1 MIHLDHLSVHYGGKS
16 ALDALS
22 LHIKE
27 GEFVLLTGPSGCGKS
42 TLARCLNGLIPHS
55 STATMSGQVIVDG
68 LSTREHSVSELATH
82 VGLVFQNPATQLF
95 CLTVEEEVSLGPVNL
110 GLPAAEV
117 ARHCEFAMRATNIEH
132 LRGRRVS
139 TLSGG
144 EQQRVAIASVLAM
157 QPRILVLDEPT
168 SNLDLKGTRLVLDT
182 LDRLRRE
189 QGITILVI
197 EHRLH
202 EMEGLADRVL
212 IMKAG
217 RLVVDGPP
225 QQVFGQKKMLS
236 QLGIRYPWPLL
247 WSRLGYS
254 VLLSGGLASHPG
266 NREPLVELADVEF
279 GYGSGSLFQRLNM
292 AIYPGELI
300 ALAGDNGAGKS
311 TIAKIIA
318 GLLKPQKGR
327 VAWSDG
333 VRGLK
338 LGRRVGLLL
347 QDPLLQ
353 LFTNTVADE
362 VAFGPRN
369 FGLFSERR
377 HQGVLEATGLVALQ
391 ERTPYAL
398 SSGEQQRTALAAV
411 LSLQPKLLILDE
423 PTMGQDWGH
432 LSRFMDFLV
441 ALNTQGQTIL
451 LITHDYKLVCRYAQ
465 RIFVLENGHVVA
477 YGTPR
482 LPVADR
488 SGLNPLSR
496 SAPKEHRTGR
506 RHSNEVHSA

>member
-1 MIHLDHLSVHYGGKS
+1 MIHLDQLSVHYGREK
-16 ALDALS
+16 ALDGLS
-22 LHIKE
+22 SQIKE

-55 STATMSGQVIVDG
+55 SAATMSGQVIVDG
-68 LSTREHSVSELATH
+68 LLTREHSVSELATH

-95 CLTVEEEVSLGPVNL
+95 CLTVEEEVSLGPANL
-110 GLPAAEV
+110 ALPAAEV
-117 ARHCEFAMRATNIEH
+117 ARRCEFAMRATGIEH
-132 LRGRRVS
+132 LRGRRVN

-144 EQQRVAIASVLAM
+144 EQQRLAIASVLAM
-157 QPRILVLDEPT
+157 KPRILVLDEPT

-212 IMKAG
+212 IMKGG
-217 RLVVDGPP
+217 RLVVDGSS
-225 QQVFGQKKMLS
+225 QQVLGQKKLLF

-247 WSRLGYS
+247 GDRLGYS
-254 VLLSGGLASHPG
+254 ILLPVGLTGHP
-266 NREPLVELADVEF
+266 RDQEPLVKLVDVEF
-279 GYGSGSLFQRLNM
+279 GYGSGSLLQGLNM
-292 AIYPGELI
+292 AIYPGDLV
-300 ALAGDNGAGKS
+300 ALVGDNGTGKS

-318 GLLKPQKGR
+318 GLLKPQKGQ

-333 VRGLK
+333 ARDLK

-369 FGLFSERR
+369 FGLFSDDWQQE
-377 HQGVLEATGLVALQ
+377 VLAATGLSAL
-391 ERTPYAL
+391 EDRDPCHL

-423 PTMGQDWGH
+423 PTMGQDWSH

-441 ALNTQGQTIL
+441 ALNRQGQTIL
-451 LITHDYKLVCRYAQ
+451 LITHDYKLICRYAQ
-465 RIFVLENGHVVA
+465 RILILEKGRIVA
-477 YGTPR
+477 DGVPR
-482 LPVADR
+482 LPLADR
-488 SGLNPLSR
+488 LRLESLSTVP
-496 SAPKEHRTGR
+496 SEH
-506 RHSNEVHSA
+506 

>member
-1 MIHLDHLSVHYGGKS
+1 MIHLDRLSVHHGREK
-16 ALDALS
+16 ALDGFS

-27 GEFVLLTGPSGCGKS
+27 GELVLLTGPSGCGKS

-55 STATMSGQVIVDG
+55 SAATMSGQVVVDG
-68 LSTREHSVSELATH
+68 LSIREYSVSELATH

-117 ARHCEFAMRATNIEH
+117 GRHCEFAMRATDIEH

-168 SNLDLKGTRLVLDT
+168 SNLDLKGTKMILDT
-182 LDRLRRE
+182 LARLRRE
-189 QGITILVI
+189 QGITILII
-197 EHRLH
+197 EHRLR

-212 IMKAG
+212 IIKAG

-225 QQVFGQKKMLS
+225 QRVFGQRKLLS
-236 QLGIRYPWPLL
+236 QLGIRYPWLL
-247 WSRLGYS
+247 PGDKLGYTT
-254 VLLSGGLASHPG
+254 LLPVGLVSHP
-266 NREPLVELADVEF
+266 RDQEPLVELVDIEF
-279 GYGSGSLFQRLNM
+279 GYGSGSLLQGLNM
-292 AIYPGELI
+292 AIYPGELV
-300 ALAGDNGAGKS
+300 ALVGDNGTGKS

-318 GLLKPQKGR
+318 GLLRPRKGQ

-333 VRGLK
+333 ARSLK
-338 LGRRVGLLL
+338 LGRRAGLLL

-369 FGLFSERR
+369 LGLFSERR
-377 HQGVLEATGLVALQ
+377 HKEILEATGLAALQ
-391 ERTPYAL
+391 ARDPYTL

-411 LSLQPKLLILDE
+411 LSLQPRLLILDE

-432 LSRFMDFLV
+432 LSRFMASLV
-441 ALNTQGQTIL
+441 ALNKRGQTIL

-465 RIFVLENGHVVA
+465 RILVLEKGRIVA
-477 YGTPR
+477 DGVPR
-482 LPVADR
+482 LPVTNR
-488 SGLNPLSR
+488 LRLESLS
-496 SAPKEHRTGR
+496 SVPSQH
-506 RHSNEVHSA
+506 

>member
-1 MIHLDHLSVHYGGKS
+1 MIHLDRLSVHYGAEK
-16 ALDALS
+16 ALDGLC
-22 LHIKE
+22 LHVRE
-27 GEFVLLTGPSGCGKS
+27 GEFALVTGPSGGGKS

-55 STATMSGQVIVDG
+55 SAATMSGQVIVDG
-68 LSTREHSVSELATH
+68 LSTRDHPVSELATH

-117 ARHCEFAMRATNIEH
+117 ARRCEFAMAATGIEH
-132 LRGRRVS
+132 LRGRRLN

-144 EQQRVAIASVLAM
+144 EQQGVTIASVLAM

-202 EMEGLADRVL
+202 EVEGLADRVL
-212 IMKAG
+212 ILKAG

-225 QQVFGQKKMLS
+225 RQVFGQKKLLS
-236 QLGIRYPWPLL
+236 RLGIRYPWPLL
-247 WSRLGYS
+247 GDKIGYS
-254 VLLSGGLASHPG
+254 ALLPVGLASRSRD
-266 NREPLVELADVEF
+266 REPLVELVDVEF
-279 GYGSGSLFQRLNM
+279 GYGSGSLLQGLNM
-292 AIYPGELI
+292 AIYPGELV
-300 ALAGDNGAGKS
+300 ALVGDNGTGKS

-318 GLLKPQKGR
+318 GLLKPQKGQ

-333 VRGLK
+333 ARDLK
-338 LGRRVGLLL
+338 LGRRAGLLL

-369 FGLFSERR
+369 FGLFAEKR
-377 HQGVLEATGLVALQ
+377 HQEVLEATGLVALQ
-391 ERTPYAL
+391 ERDPYAL

-441 ALNTQGQTIL
+441 ALNKRGHTIL
-451 LITHDYKLVCRYAQ
+451 LITHDHKLVCRYAQ
-465 RIFVLENGHVVA
+465 RIFVLEKGRIVA
-477 YGTPR
+477 DGLPH

-488 SGLNPLSR
+488 LR
-496 SAPKEHRTGR
+496 SESLLAVPSEHQTR
-506 RHSNEVHSA
+506 RRNKSEIHTA

>member
-1 MIHLDHLSVHYGGKS
+1 MIHLARLSVHYGRKR
-16 ALDALS
+16 ALDDLS

-42 TLARCLNGLIPHS
+42 TLARSLNGLIPHS
-55 STATMSGQVIVDG
+55 SSVRMSGKAVVDG
-68 LSTREHSVSELATH
+68 LLTEEHSIPELATH
-82 VGLVFQNPATQLF
+82 VGLVFQNPTTQLF
-95 CLTVEEEVSLGPVNL
+95 CLTVEEELSLGPINL

-117 ARHCEFAMRATNIEH
+117 ARRCEFAVTATGIEH
-132 LRGRRVS
+132 LRRQRGNA
-139 TLSGG
+139 LSEG

-168 SNLDLKGTRLVLDT
+168 SNLDLKGTRMVLDT
-182 LDRLRRE
+182 LDRLHRE

-202 EMEGLADRVL
+202 EVEGLADRVL

-217 RLVVDGPP
+217 RLVVDGPS
-225 QQVFGQKKMLS
+225 QQVFGQKKLIS

-247 WSRLGYS
+247 GDRLGYS
-254 VLLSGGLASHPG
+254 ALLPVGLASHP
-266 NREPLVELADVEF
+266 RDQEPLVELVDVQF
-279 GYGSGSLFQRLNM
+279 GYGSRPLLQGLNM
-292 AIYPGELI
+292 AIYPGELV
-300 ALAGDNGAGKS
+300 ALVGDNGTGKS

-318 GLLKPQKGR
+318 SLLKPQKGQ
-327 VAWSDG
+327 VVWSDG
-333 VRGLK
+333 ARNLK

-369 FGLFSERR
+369 FDLFSDEW
-377 HQGVLEATGLVALQ
+377 HQEVLKATGLAALQ
-391 ERTPYAL
+391 ERDPYAL

-411 LSLQPKLLILDE
+411 LSLQPELLILDE
-423 PTMGQDWGH
+423 PTMEQDWGH

-441 ALNTQGQTIL
+441 ALNKRGQTIL
-451 LITHDYKLVCRYAQ
+451 LITHDYKLICRYAQ
-465 RIFVLENGHVVA
+465 RILVLEDGRIVA
-477 YGTPR
+477 DGIPR
-482 LPVADR
+482 LPVPGELRPEFA
-488 SGLNPLSR
+488 SKSMLS
-496 SAPKEHRTGR
+496 EG
-506 RHSNEVHSA
+506 

>member
-1 MIHLDHLSVHYGGKS
+1 MIHLDRLSVYYGRER
-16 ALDALS
+16 ALDGLS

-55 STATMSGQVIVDG
+55 SAATMSGQVMVDG
-68 LSTREHSVSELATH
+68 LSTKEHSVSELATH

-95 CLTVEEEVSLGPVNL
+95 CLTVEEEVSLGPLNL
-110 GLPAAEV
+110 GLPAPEV
-117 ARHCEFAMRATNIEH
+117 ARRCEFAVRATGIEH
-132 LRGRRVS
+132 LRGRRVN

-144 EQQRVAIASVLAM
+144 EQQRLAIASVLAM

-197 EHRLH
+197 EHRLQ

-212 IMKAG
+212 ILKAG

-225 QQVFGQKKMLS
+225 RQVFGQKKLLS
-236 QLGIRYPWPLL
+236 RLGIRYPWFLLGDKIGHSALLPL
-247 WSRLGYS
+247 
-254 VLLSGGLASHPG
+254 GLTSHP
-266 NREPLVELADVEF
+266 RDQEPLVELVDVEF
-279 GYGSGSLFQRLNM
+279 GYGSGSLLEGLNM
-292 AIYPGELI
+292 AVYPGELV
-300 ALAGDNGAGKS
+300 ALVGDNWTGKS

-333 VRGLK
+333 ARNLE

-369 FGLFSERR
+369 FGLFSDKQ
-377 HQGVLEATGLVALQ
+377 HQEVLEATGLAALR
-391 ERTPYAL
+391 ERDPYAL

-411 LSLQPKLLILDE
+411 LSLQPELLILDE

-441 ALNTQGQTIL
+441 ALNRRGQTIL
-451 LITHDYKLVCRYAQ
+451 LITHDYKLICRYAQ
-465 RIFVLENGHVVA
+465 RILVLEKGRIVA
-477 YGTPR
+477 DGLPR
-482 LPVADR
+482 LPVA
-488 SGLNPLSR
+488 GELGPEFASR
-496 SAPKEHRTGR
+496 SMLSEG
-506 RHSNEVHSA
+506 

>member
-1 MIHLDHLSVHYGGKS
+1 MIHLDRLSVHYGAEK
-16 ALDALS
+16 ALDDLY
-22 LHIKE
+22 LHVRE
-27 GEFVLLTGPSGCGKS
+27 GELVLLTGPSGCGKS

-55 STATMSGQVIVDG
+55 SAATMSGQVIVDG
-68 LSTREHSVSELATH
+68 LSTREHAVSELATH

-110 GLPAAEV
+110 GLLAAEV
-117 ARHCEFAMRATNIEH
+117 AKRCESAITATGMEH
-132 LRGRRVS
+132 LRGQRVN

-144 EQQRVAIASVLAM
+144 EQQRVTIASVLAM

-168 SNLDLKGTRLVLDT
+168 SNLDLKGTRLVLET

-217 RLVVDGPP
+217 RLVVDGPR
-225 QQVFGQKKMLS
+225 QQVFGQKKLLS
-236 QLGIRYPWPLL
+236 QLGIRYPWPPRGDKLA
-247 WSRLGYS
+247 YS
-254 VLLSGGLASHPG
+254 APVPVGLAGHP
-266 NREPLVELADVEF
+266 RDQEPLVELVDVEF
-279 GYGSGSLFQRLNM
+279 GYGSGSLLQRLNM
-292 AIYPGELI
+292 AIYPGELV
-300 ALAGDNGAGKS
+300 ALAGDNGTGKS

-318 GLLKPQKGR
+318 GLLKPQKGQ

-333 VRGLK
+333 ARSLK

-369 FGLFSERR
+369 FDIFSDER
-377 HQGVLEATGLVALQ
+377 HQEVLEATGLAALQ
-391 ERTPYAL
+391 ERDPYAL

-423 PTMGQDWGH
+423 PTMGQDWDH

-441 ALNTQGQTIL
+441 ALNKRGQTIL
-451 LITHDYKLVCRYAQ
+451 LITHDYKLICRYAQ
-465 RIFVLENGHVVA
+465 RILVLENGHIVA
-477 YGTPR
+477 DGIPH
-482 LPVADR
+482 LPVAGEFR
-488 SGLNPLSR
+488 PEFTSKSMLSQ
-496 SAPKEHRTGR
+496 G
-506 RHSNEVHSA
+506 

>member
-1 MIHLDHLSVHYGGKS
+1 MIHLDRLSVHYGGER
-16 ALDALS
+16 ALDGLS

-27 GEFVLLTGPSGCGKS
+27 GEFALLTGSSGCGKS

-55 STATMSGQVIVDG
+55 SAATMSGQVIVDG
-68 LSTREHSVSELATH
+68 LSTKEHPISELATH

-95 CLTVEEEVSLGPVNL
+95 CLTVEEEVSLGPANL
-110 GLPAAEV
+110 GLPATEV
-117 ARHCEFAMRATNIEH
+117 ARRCEFAVRATGIEH
-132 LRGRRVS
+132 LQGRRVN

-144 EQQRVAIASVLAM
+144 EQQRVAIASILAM

-182 LDRLRRE
+182 LDRLHRE
-189 QGITILVI
+189 QGITILVM
-197 EHRLH
+197 EHRLQ
-202 EMEGLADRVL
+202 EMEGLANRVL

-217 RLVVDGPP
+217 RLVVDGPS
-225 QQVFGQKKMLS
+225 QQVFGRKKLLS
-236 QLGIRYPWPLL
+236 QLGIRYPRPPLGD
-247 WSRLGYS
+247 RLGCS
-254 VLLSGGLASHPG
+254 APLPVGLVSHPRA
-266 NREPLVELADVEF
+266 REPLVELVDVEF
-279 GYGSGSLFQRLNM
+279 GYGSGSLLQRLNM
-292 AIYPGELI
+292 AIYPGELV
-300 ALAGDNGAGKS
+300 ALVGDNGSGKS

-333 VRGLK
+333 ARNLK
-338 LGRRVGLLL
+338 LGRRAGLLL

-353 LFTNTVADE
+353 IFTNTVADE

-369 FGLFSERR
+369 FDLFSDER
-377 HQGVLEATGLVALQ
+377 HQEVLEATGLAALQ
-391 ERTPYAL
+391 ERDPYTL

-411 LSLQPKLLILDE
+411 LSLRPELLILDE

-441 ALNTQGQTIL
+441 ALNKGGQTIL
-451 LITHDYKLVCRYAQ
+451 LITHDYKLICRYAQ
-465 RIFVLENGHVVA
+465 RILVLENGHIVA
-477 YGTPR
+477 DGVPR

-488 SGLNPLSR
+488 LRLKSLLR
-496 SAPKEHRTGR
+496 SVPSEH
-506 RHSNEVHSA
+506 